1 VCGKSGDMIW
11 NSVPLM
17 TGFDFLIIAVTSY
30 GIWRCRSIDPS
41 RGPSSSRIGRLLIT
55 LGLLVVYLFY
65 LADLVSMHVLRV
77 ITSTQ
82 EAMAFMGGL
91 QRNLRSPV
99 VLFAMVVISAGIVE
113 VLRERQKR
121 EARVRRLVDFN
132 IIGVFIWGPD
142 GQIID
147 ANEAFL
153 RIVGYSRDDLASGPC
168 WRELTPTQ

>member
-1 VCGKSGDMIW
+1 MRQERRHDLEFGPPHDRLRFPDHRGYQLWHMALSINRSKPW
-11 NSVPLM
+11 
-17 TGFDFLIIAVTSY
+17 TLIAANRPTV
-30 GIWRCRSIDPS
+30 DH
-41 RGPSSSRIGRLLIT
+41 

-121 EARVRRLVDFN
+121 EARVRRLVNFN

-153 RIVGYSRDDLASGPC
+153 RVKSP
-168 WRELTPTQ
+168 

>member
-1 VCGKSGDMIW
+1 MALSINRSKPWTLIVANRPTVDHLRAARRL
-11 NSVPLM
+11 SVL
-17 TGFDFLIIAVTSY
+17 S
-30 GIWRCRSIDPS
+30 
-41 RGPSSSRIGRLLIT
+41 
-55 LGLLVVYLFY
+55 
-65 LADLVSMHVLRV
+65 ADLVSMHVLRV